1 METVSEQLDIDL
13 HFQEE
18 PGWWHLFENVAVEVT
33 RLVKTPKE
41 ELETE
46 KRNWMMIPSPLMLRD
61 QERDGTSPGVGKIR
75 HQGGREPGAADGAV
89 PASAGLT
96 VGEAT

>member
-18 PGWWHLFENVAVEVT
+18 PRWWHLFENVAVEVT

-46 KRNWMMIPSPLMLRD
+46 KRNWMMILSPLMLRD
-61 QERDGTSPGVGKIR
+61 QERDGTGPGVWDG
-75 HQGGREPGAADGAV
+75 QAPGRQRARCC
-89 PASAGLT
+89 
-96 VGEAT
+96 